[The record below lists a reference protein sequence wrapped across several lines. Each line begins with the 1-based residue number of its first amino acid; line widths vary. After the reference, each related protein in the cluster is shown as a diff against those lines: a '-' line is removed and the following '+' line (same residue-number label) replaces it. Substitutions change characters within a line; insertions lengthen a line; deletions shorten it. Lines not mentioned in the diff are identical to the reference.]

1 MNKVELV
8 RLVADKTEL
17 TLKDATEV
25 VDTVLETV
33 VKTLAHGEEVSI
45 AGFGKFAVK
54 ERAARKSVNP
64 RTKEVV
70 KVPACKA
77 PVFKAGKALKDA
89 VNKKKK

>member
-8 RLVADKTEL
+8 RVVADKTEL

-25 VDTVLETV
+25 VDTVLCTIE
-33 VKTLAHGEEVSI
+33 KALAHGEEVSF

-54 ERAARKSVNP
+54 QRAARNSVNP
-64 RTKEVV
+64 RTKAVV

-77 PVFKAGKALKDA
+77 PVFKAGKGLKDA
-89 VNKKKK
+89 VNK